1 MTAFAKFTLS
11 VLALFDTP
19 EERHLALSQRKE
31 LCEKAE
37 VDMRQWSPATLK
49 TLVNAL
55 ALMYKQTAPGH
66 GIVPSATIQFPT
78 FCKFFNAACKRDRN
92 ASARK
97 EPVQVLQD
105 SEVAEL
111 FDKTNWQSWY
121 EAQRM
126 NLLLLAF
133 NLGQRPESLT
143 CVLHDSVAFGFLVPG
158 YRLQIGISVRV
169 LQCRRPRQ
177 RTWKTHRTTPGFATP
192 VFGRKRRLQRRFC
205 QG

>member
-1 MTAFAKFTLS
+1 MPLGTERSQKAALRAALDFEKVLQSKGVVFEKLDDWMTAFAKFTLS
-11 VLALFDTP
+11 VPALFDTP

-78 FCKFFNAACKRDRN
+78 FCKFFNAAFKRDRN
-92 ASARK
+92 ATARK

-111 FDKTNWQSWY
+111 F
-121 EAQRM
+121 E
-126 NLLLLAF
+126 LAI
-133 NLGQRPESLT
+133 
-143 CVLHDSVAFGFLVPG
+143 LV
-158 YRLQIGISVRV
+158 
-169 LQCRRPRQ
+169 
-177 RTWKTHRTTPGFATP
+177 
-192 VFGRKRRLQRRFC
+192 
-205 QG
+205 